1 MAVAGP
7 EGKSTMAFKLL
18 LLLLLL
24 AIWTAV
30 DWLAEDR
37 WPERRTPTEERSSP
51 QDESYRGDCF
61 ILIGIGLGSLGP
73 PAAERILGVLNNG
86 RWIPQNQ
93 S

>member
-37 WPERRTPTEERSSP
+37 WPERRTPT
-51 QDESYRGDCF
+51 G
-61 ILIGIGLGSLGP
+61 
-73 PAAERILGVLNNG
+73 
-86 RWIPQNQ
+86 
-93 S
+93 